1 MFWRAALAVVLLA
14 VAQMASAQG
23 AGALRTVTD
32 MSGRAVPLPAQVRRI
47 GCLEVLCYEKLFLL
61 GASDRIAMMVQTN
74 APWME
79 TTNPAMRRI
88 QKIGSE
94 PNVEEL
100 LREKVDVVFR
110 TFGYPAPAKIDLLAR
125 MGIPIVV
132 SQTMSATKI
141 DSIDAF
147 VESRK
152 RMLRLFAAVLGP
164 EYSERAE
171 QWCAYHDRMVAM
183 VRART
188 ETIAPSQRVRLFH
201 VRGPQATHT
210 QGLASNTYW
219 YGVIAG
225 ADMVIKDTPL
235 VGRGDVSMEE
245 ILRWNPQVINIGRF
259 YSADLVNKDP
269 RWAQISAVRTHRVH
283 ELPEG
288 VFYWDGST
296 EGVLLMLYIA
306 KELYPERFTDLD
318 LRHEFRDYYQR
329 FYRYTMSD
337 HELDLMLAGKGP
349 DGLRRNDMNN

>member
-14 VAQMASAQG
+14 VAQTASAQG

-32 MSGRAVPLPAQVRRI
+32 MSGRVVPLPAQVRRI

-164 EYSERAE
+164 E
-171 QWCAYHDRMVAM
+171 
-183 VRART
+183 
-188 ETIAPSQRVRLFH
+188 
-201 VRGPQATHT
+201 
-210 QGLASNTYW
+210 
-219 YGVIAG
+219 
-225 ADMVIKDTPL
+225 
-235 VGRGDVSMEE
+235 
-245 ILRWNPQVINIGRF
+245 
-259 YSADLVNKDP
+259 
-269 RWAQISAVRTHRVH
+269 
-283 ELPEG
+283 
-288 VFYWDGST
+288 
-296 EGVLLMLYIA
+296 
-306 KELYPERFTDLD
+306 
-318 LRHEFRDYYQR
+318 
-329 FYRYTMSD
+329 
-337 HELDLMLAGKGP
+337 
-349 DGLRRNDMNN
+349 